1 MATGLNKE
9 IIALNLGGQIHQL
22 RLQKSMT
29 LQNVSDLTGLSK
41 PLLSQIENNI
51 AAPPIAT
58 LLKISKA
65 FNVNLGYFFQEPAAA
80 DRIDVLRKED
90 RFAVM
95 RRVHEETAS
104 VGYYYECLTHPMTNK
119 HMEPFMVEIEPRA
132 EEDLLFYQHRGEEF
146 LFVLD
151 GQLEFRGGEKI
162 VQLEQGDSLYF
173 DATISHALRGLEGK
187 KVRVLAVIYN
197 PE

>member
-1 MATGLNKE
+1 
-9 IIALNLGGQIHQL
+9 LGGQIRQL

-29 LQNVSDLTGLSK
+29 LQNVSDITGLSK
-41 PLLSQIENNI
+41 PLLSQIENNV

-65 FNVNLGYFFQEPAAA
+65 FNVSLGYFFQEPPAV
-80 DRIDVLRKED
+80 DRIDVLRKEE

-104 VGYYYECLTHPMTNK
+104 VGYHYEYLTHPMANK
-119 HMEPFMVEIEPRA
+119 HMEPFMVEIEPRS

-146 LFVLD
+146 LFVLE
-151 GQLEFRGGEKI
+151 GELEFRGGEKTMR
-162 VQLEQGDSLYF
+162 LNPGDSLYF
-173 DATISHALRGLEGK
+173 DSSISHALRGLGGQK
-187 KVRVLAVIYN
+187 AKVLAVIYN

>member
-9 IIALNLGGQIHQL
+9 FIALNLGGQIRQL

-29 LQNVSDLTGLSK
+29 LQNVSDITGLSK
-41 PLLSQIENNI
+41 PLLSQIENNV

-65 FNVNLGYFFQEPAAA
+65 FNVNLGYFFQETVAA
-80 DRIDVLRKED
+80 DRIDVLHKED

-104 VGYYYECLTHPMTNK
+104 VGYHYEYLTHPMTNK

-132 EEDLLFYQHRGEEF
+132 EEDLIFYQHRGEEF
-146 LFVLD
+146 LFILD
-151 GQLEFRGGEKI
+151 GRLEFRGGDKI
-162 VQLEQGDSLYF
+162 IQLEQGDSLYF
-173 DATISHALRGLEGK
+173 DANISHALRGLEGQ
-187 KVRVLAVIYN
+187 KVKVLAVIYN